1 MADIFN
7 IIYNEIFQGTS
18 TSYLIWI
25 LFGFIIIVLISRKL
39 SKFKELEDRTRLLFF
54 ADLILFPIIIILF
67 HLISM
72 AIDKTNAFSLS
83 FSLFL
88 ITAAWFFNRALGLYF
103 WNKQFI
109 EKSGEKAPKLLQNF
123 IALIVYILTFAFIL
137 GFIFNKPVTSILVST
152 GIFATIIG
160 FAMKDLLADII
171 NGISLS
177 IERPYNIGDWIELE
191 NGTYLG
197 KVIDIKW
204 RTTRL
209 ISRNDSMI
217 VIPNNR
223 CGNMI
228 IHNFSKPNK
237 IYSCNYLISIDSSLS
252 PELVQKQLI
261 SGMQDVKNIV
271 KDPSPRAY
279 LADATSE
286 PFQYNIRVWWK
297 NYEYSYFGRDN
308 LFKKITESL
317 NDVGIAQSA
326 VNWQVSKRGFLEEVE
341 TKNIK
346 SIDEQVKNVEIFKD
360 FADNE
365 IDSLISKSNTRN
377 FEPNQNIVNENDEG
391 DSLFIILSGNA
402 RVYIE
407 KDDKNIKLGLLSPG
421 DAFGEFSL
429 LTGDRRTATVK
440 ATNHLQCLE
449 ISKNA
454 LQNII
459 ENNPSLIDDLA
470 LIMAEREQSNKKIN
484 DDNKKL
490 SAKEIID
497 YYKAEF
503 NRKIKS
509 FFNKD

>member
-1 MADIFN
+1 MDILST
-7 IIYNEIFQGTS
+7 IYNELMGGTD
-18 TSYLIWI
+18 TSLLIWI
-25 LFGFIIIVLISRKL
+25 LLAFLLMVLLSRRI
-39 SKFKELEDRTRLLFF
+39 SKFKELENRTRLLFF
-54 ADLILFPIIIILF
+54 ADLIIFPIIIILF
-67 HLISM
+67 YLISLG
-72 AIDKTNAFSLS
+72 IDPSNAFPFS

-88 ITAAWFFNRALGLYF
+88 ITSSWFFNRALGLYF
-103 WNKQFI
+103 WDTMFF

-123 IALIVYILTFAFIL
+123 VSLIVYILTAAFIL
-137 GFIFNKPVTSILVST
+137 GFIFNKPITSILVST

-191 NGTYLG
+191 DGTYLG

-217 VIPNNR
+217 VVPNNR

-228 IHNFSKPNK
+228 IHNYSKPNK
-237 IYSCNYLISIDSSLS
+237 VYSCNYLISIDSVLS

-261 SGMQDVKNIV
+261 LGMQNVKNIV
-271 KDPSPRAY
+271 KDPPPRAY
-279 LADATSE
+279 LANATSE

-297 NYEYSYFGRDN
+297 SYEYSYFGRDN
-308 LFKKITESL
+308 LFKNITKSL
-317 NDVGIAQSA
+317 KEVGISQSS
-326 VNWQVSKRGFLEEVE
+326 VNWQVSKRGALEPAKA
-341 TKNIK
+341 KNVK
-346 SIDEQVKNVEIFKD
+346 SIDEQVKNVDIFKS
-360 FADNE
+360 FNDNE
-365 IDSLISKSNTRN
+365 INVLVSKSSVRD
-377 FEPNQNIVNENDEG
+377 FEPNQKIVTENEEG

-402 RVYIE
+402 KVSTIKHDE
-407 KDDKNIKLGLLSPG
+407 NIVLGLLSPS

-429 LTGDRRTATVK
+429 LTGDKRTATVT

-454 LQNII
+454 LNNVI
-459 ENNPSLIDDLA
+459 EENPTIIDDLA
-470 LIMAEREQSNKKIN
+470 LIMAEREKDNKKI
-484 DDNKKL
+484 DDVNKKL

-497 YYKAEF
+497 YYRDEF
-503 NRKIKS
+503 NKKIKS
-509 FFNKD
+509 FFNRS

>member
-1 MADIFN
+1 MERFLN
-7 IIYNEIFQGTS
+7 LIYNEILEGTD
-18 TSYLIWI
+18 TSLLIWI
-25 LFGFIIIVLISRKL
+25 FFAFILIVLISRRL
-39 SKFKELEDRTRLLFF
+39 SKFKELEDREKLLFSI
-54 ADLILFPIIIILF
+54 DLILFPIIIILF
-67 HLISM
+67 YMISLVV
-72 AIDKTNAFSLS
+72 DKANALSLS

-88 ITAAWFFNRALGLYF
+88 ITSAWLFNRGLRLYF
-103 WNKQFI
+103 WNKKFV

-123 IALIVYILTFAFIL
+123 IALITYILTLAFIL
-137 GFIFNKPVTSILVST
+137 GFIFNKPVTSIVVST

-191 NGTYLG
+191 DGTYLG
-197 KVIDIKW
+197 KVVDIKW

-261 SGMQDVKNIV
+261 LGMQNVKNIV

-317 NDVGIAQSA
+317 NNVGISQSA
-326 VNWQVSKRGFLEEVE
+326 VNWQVSKRGFLEEIE

-346 SIDEQVKNVEIFKD
+346 SMNEQVKNVDIFKD

-365 IDSLISKSNTRN
+365 IDTLISNSNTRN

-407 KDDKNIKLGLLSPG
+407 KENKNIKLGLLSPG

-429 LTGDRRTATVK
+429 LTGDKRTATVK

-459 ENNPSLIDDLA
+459 ENNPSLIDNLA

-503 NRKIKS
+503 NKKIRS
-509 FFNKD
+509 FFDKG